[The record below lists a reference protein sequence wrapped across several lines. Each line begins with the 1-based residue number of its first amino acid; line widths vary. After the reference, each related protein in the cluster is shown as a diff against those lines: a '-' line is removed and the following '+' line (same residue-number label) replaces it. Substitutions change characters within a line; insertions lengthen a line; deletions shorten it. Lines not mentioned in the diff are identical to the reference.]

1 MIVLKETQDKV
12 LSYLQ
17 SIIDIVELRY
27 LPTGQCADGVQEDYE
42 PNKIARATADFFRPP
57 IAAPRKVTALVNAI
71 RALLISV
78 NCRGLAGIR
87 SAVVGF
93 FSASKANLR
102 NAP

>member
-17 SIIDIVELRY
+17 SSIDILEGRY
-27 LPTGQCADGVQEDYE
+27 LPTGQCVDGVQEDYE
-42 PNKIARATADFFRPP
+42 SNKVARAVADFFRPP
-57 IAAPRKVTALVNAI
+57 IAAPRKVAALVNAI
-71 RALLISV
+71 RALLINV
-78 NCRGLAGIR
+78 NCRGFAGIR
-87 SAVVGF
+87 SAVMGF